1 MKQKI
6 YLVYDEECPLCDH
19 YCRMVN
25 IRKSVGELVL
35 INAREDSLQMKQI
48 SDRGLDID
56 QGMVLIIDEAYYYA
70 SEAINVLALISSNNG
85 LFNKFN
91 QWCFKSKRLSRIT
104 YPLLRSF
111 RNLLLKIMGKTK
123 IDNLS
128 KHSSSS
134 RF

>member
-19 YCRMVN
+19 YCRMVS

-91 QWCFKSKRLSRIT
+91 QYGLCVFNNLKANRFKKNNSL
-104 YPLLRSF
+104 F
-111 RNLLLKIMGKTK
+111 FG
-123 IDNLS
+123 
-128 KHSSSS
+128 SSHEFSS
-134 RF
+134 AWNFFL

>member
-6 YLVYDEECPLCDH
+6 YLVYDEECPLCDN

-35 INAREDSLQMKQI
+35 INAREDNQQIKQI

-91 QWCFKSKRLSRIT
+91 HWCFKSKRLSRIT

-111 RNLLLKIMGKTK
+111 RNLLLKLMGKTK

-128 KHSSSS
+128 KHSSNS